1 MEFGSTAKILVLGYT
16 PYQIKDERTGAVT
29 SGTTV
34 RYLFWGDHG
43 ESLQSVFT
51 DPSVAGGV
59 APAKVSLPYESR
71 NDILKAP
78 AVYNGDFIMS
88 VGSDGKPVLKLQ
100 AVKYLCDVEF
110 KEVLSKDS
118 PSK

>member
-1 MEFGSTAKILVLGYT
+1 MEFGSTAKILILGYT

-34 RYLFWGDHG
+34 RYLFWGENG
-43 ESLQSVFT
+43 ESLRSVYT
-51 DPSVAGGV
+51 DPAYAGGV

-78 AVYNGDFIMS
+78 AIYNGSFTMS
-88 VGSDGKPVLKLQ
+88 IGSDGKPVLKLQ
-100 AVKYLCDVEF
+100 AVKYFCDLEVKELC
-110 KEVLSKDS
+110 SKDS
-118 PSK
+118 PTK

>member
-59 APAKVSLPYESR
+59 APAKVSLPYEAR
-71 NDILKAP
+71 INIGKAP
-78 AVYNGDFIMS
+78 AIYDGTFIMS

-100 AVKYLCDVEF
+100 DVKYFCDLDV
-110 KEVLSKDS
+110 KELHTKDT
-118 PSK
+118 PGK